1 MSLIVTNDE
10 NFEEIEEPS
19 LTALGGLYSNA
30 PIITEFTRLITSTR
44 IGKSVLMMDVKV
56 SRSIYISRWVDRE
69 NITYVR

>member
-19 LTALGGLYSNA
+19 LTALGDLDSNA

-56 SRSIYISRWVDRE
+56 SKSIYISRWVDRE